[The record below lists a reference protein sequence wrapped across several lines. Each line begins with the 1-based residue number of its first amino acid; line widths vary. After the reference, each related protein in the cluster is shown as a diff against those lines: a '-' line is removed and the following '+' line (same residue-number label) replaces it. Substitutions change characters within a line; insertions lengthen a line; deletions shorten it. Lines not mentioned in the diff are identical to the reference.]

1 MVKFKREIE
10 SFHEQCVV
18 HTIHLAVCEVLYS
31 KKNEVVVEDADKQ
44 TTRKY
49 WFMRKRILIYHTVFL
64 NSKTTEKTNQRLS
77 FTKT

>member
-1 MVKFKREIE
+1 MVKFGKKIE

-18 HTIHLAVCEVLYS
+18 YTIYLAVCEVLYS

-44 TTRKY
+44 TTLKNWFIRK
-49 WFMRKRILIYHTVFL
+49 KILIHRAVFL
-64 NSKTTEKTNQRLS
+64 NSKTTEKTNQPLS